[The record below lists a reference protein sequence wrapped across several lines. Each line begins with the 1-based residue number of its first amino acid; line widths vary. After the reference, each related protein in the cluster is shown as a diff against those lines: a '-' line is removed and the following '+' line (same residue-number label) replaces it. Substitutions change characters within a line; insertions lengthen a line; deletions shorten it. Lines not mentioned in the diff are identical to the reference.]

1 MHHLGFFAHIA
12 FDELAPKRAINEYTH
27 NLYHP
32 LHASSPHPTT
42 LNRAS
47 TPKTENSFH
56 TIYTV
61 ILPFPLYM
69 IYTFYTAIHSPT
81 TND

>member
-1 MHHLGFFAHIA
+1 MLMHHLGFFAHIA

-42 LNRAS
+42 LNRNS
-47 TPKTENSFH
+47 KPKTGNTLYTLYMF
-56 TIYTV
+56 YTV
-61 ILPFPLYM
+61 I
-69 IYTFYTAIHSPT
+69 HSPG